1 MNQYLTKIWNLSL
14 KNQQAD
20 DYISLCQSSLDR
32 TKIDGYVE
40 KHHMFP
46 KCLCVTNEEKLDKK
60 NLVVFTAKE
69 HFIAHRL
76 LSEMFEGN
84 IKRKMQKA
92 LSMMLVD
99 RLGNRIITVEEYEIA
114 RKANSESKI
123 GIKLPVRT
131 KEHSKNLSNALSG
144 RTRTE
149 ESCRKQS
156 NTKKNT
162 PLSETQIKEYE
173 RRIGKYDG
181 PMKNKT
187 HREESKIKMSISSL
201 GKSKSDNHKK
211 NISIGLTG
219 RQFSEEHIRNL
230 SGPKSTI
237 ECPHCGK
244 IGGVNNMPR
253 WHFNNCKK
261 VRYA

>member
-84 IKRKMQKA
+84 IKRKMLYA
-92 LSMMLVD
+92 LSALSF
-99 RLGNRIITVEEYEIA
+99 RKNGLRILDENDYAI
-114 RKANSESKI
+114 
-123 GIKLPVRT
+123 T
-131 KEHSKNLSNALSG
+131 KEASRLAKKGIQLSEKHKQKIRDTFAEHNPNKG
-144 RTRTE
+144 RVVSQETKDKQSAKKKGTIRSQAAKDAISRTTKGVPKE
-149 ESCRKQS
+149 KQPLMSCVVCRKS
-156 NTKKNT
+156 GGFRA
-162 PLSETQIKEYE
+162 IKQ
-173 RRIGKYDG
+173 
-181 PMKNKT
+181 
-187 HREESKIKMSISSL
+187 H
-201 GKSKSDNHKK
+201 
-211 NISIGLTG
+211 
-219 RQFSEEHIRNL
+219 
-230 SGPKSTI
+230 
-237 ECPHCGK
+237 
-244 IGGVNNMPR
+244 
-253 WHFNNCKK
+253 HFNKCKQG
-261 VRYA
+261 V